1 MKQVN
6 SLKFW
11 HGLLF
16 MLMMVS
22 FTACVDDNEDT
33 EAPFLEVNPATLT
46 FENGG
51 VQTLEISTNRQW
63 KATVEEKMRIGY
75 HFQRHKEKVLTRF
88 KSVCLKVPLGKQK
101 STSS

>member
-51 VQTLEISTNRQW
+51 VQTVEFKRW
-63 KATVEEKMRIGY
+63 KYPPTANGR
-75 HFQRHKEKVLTRF
+75 L
-88 KSVCLKVPLGKQK
+88 P
-101 STSS
+101 

>member
-33 EAPFLEVNPATLT
+33 EAPFLEVNPATLS
-46 FENGG
+46 
-51 VQTLEISTNRQW
+51 LR
-63 KATVEEKMRIGY
+63 TVE
-75 HFQRHKEKVLTRF
+75 F
-88 KSVCLKVPLGKQK
+88 KRWKYPPTANGRLP
-101 STSS
+101 